1 MSEEAKDDTSLGVE
15 KLSMKPERT
24 NEIVKSE
31 IDKHLFINIY

>member
-15 KLSMKPERT
+15 KLSIKPERT

-31 IDKHLFINIY
+31 IDRYIY